1 MQPGPLKE
9 QSIKNR
15 ITEILGSEYPIL
27 QGAMRRISLGEL
39 AAAVSRAGGFGII
52 GASGMES
59 NALRAEVRKA
69 RALTDRP
76 FGLNIP
82 IYRPNALEAL
92 EIAVEEGLRTITT
105 SAGDPGKVIQRVKEA
120 GLKILHVVA
129 TVDMARKAEAAGV
142 DGVIAVGTEGGGHVG
157 RDEVSTLVLIPQVVD
172 AVRIPVV
179 AAGGIGDARGLVAAF
194 ALGAEGVQMGTRFLA
209 TRESPVPPGYKQAI
223 LTARDD
229 GTMIAARKGY
239 PIRVLKNRAAL
250 AVREM
255 DEKGAT
261 QAEINAFVD
270 SLSDRG
276 KGEEGEG
283 LMSAGQVAGLIRE
296 IKTVEEVIRSMVTE
310 ARSVAQRLQKM
321 F

>member
-1 MQPGPLKE
+1 M
-9 QSIKNR
+9 KNR
-15 ITEILGSEYPIL
+15 ITEILGSEYPII

-39 AAAVSRAGGFGII
+39 AAAVSRAGGFGTI
-52 GASGMES
+52 GASGMEG
-59 NALRAEVRKA
+59 NPLRAEIRKA
-69 RALTDRP
+69 RSLTGRP

-82 IYRPNALEAL
+82 IYRPNASEAL
-92 EIAVEEGLRTITT
+92 EIAVEEGVKTITT
-105 SAGDPGKVIQRVKEA
+105 SAGDPGKIIRRVKEA
-120 GLKILHVVA
+120 GLSILHVVA

-142 DGVIAVGTEGGGHVG
+142 DGVIAVGAEGGGHVG
-157 RDEVSTLVLIPQVVD
+157 RDEISTLVLIPQVVD
-172 AVRIPVV
+172 AIRIPVV
-179 AAGGIGDARGLVAAF
+179 AAGGIGDGRGIAAAF

-209 TRESPVPPGYKQAI
+209 TQESPVPPVYKQAI

-239 PIRVLKNRAAL
+239 PIRVLKNQAAL

-270 SLSDRG
+270 SLADKG
-276 KGEEGEG
+276 KGGEVEG
-283 LMSAGQVAGLIRE
+283 LMSAGQVAGLIRD
-296 IKTVEEVIRSMVTE
+296 IKTVEEVIRSIVAE
-310 ARSVAQRLQKM
+310 ARAVAQRLGKQ

>member
-1 MQPGPLKE
+1 M
-9 QSIKNR
+9 KNR
-15 ITEILGSEYPIL
+15 ITEILGSEYPII
-27 QGAMRRISLGEL
+27 QGAMRRISLGVL

-52 GASGMES
+52 GASGMEG
-59 NALRAEVRKA
+59 NALRAEIRKA
-69 RALTDRP
+69 RSLTGTP

-92 EIAVEEGLRTITT
+92 EIAVEEGLQTITT
-105 SAGDPGKVIQRVKEA
+105 SAGDPGKIIRRVKEA

-142 DGVIAVGTEGGGHVG
+142 DGVIAVGAEGGGHVG
-157 RDEVSTLVLIPQVVD
+157 RDEISTLVLIPQVVD

-179 AAGGIGDARGLVAAF
+179 AAGGIGDGRGIAAAF

-209 TRESPVPPGYKQAI
+209 TQESPVPPVYKQAI
-223 LTARDD
+223 LSARDD

-239 PIRVLKNRAAL
+239 PIRVLKNQAAL

-270 SLSDRG
+270 SLADKG
-276 KGEEGEG
+276 KGGEAEG
-283 LMSAGQVAGLIRE
+283 LMSAGQVAGLIGE
-296 IKTVEEVIRSMVTE
+296 IKTVEEVIRAMVAE
-310 ARSVAQRLQKM
+310 AKAVAQRLGKT

>member
-1 MQPGPLKE
+1 M
-9 QSIKNR
+9 KNR
-15 ITEILGSEYPIL
+15 ITEILGSEYPII
-27 QGAMRRISLGEL
+27 QGAMRRISLGVL

-52 GASGMES
+52 GASGMEG
-59 NALRAEVRKA
+59 NALRAEIRKA
-69 RALTDRP
+69 RSLTGTP

-92 EIAVEEGLRTITT
+92 EIAVEEGLQTITT
-105 SAGDPGKVIQRVKEA
+105 SAGDPGKIIRRVKEA

-142 DGVIAVGTEGGGHVG
+142 DGVIAVGAEGGGHVG
-157 RDEVSTLVLIPQVVD
+157 RDEISTLVLIPQVVD

-179 AAGGIGDARGLVAAF
+179 AAGGIGDGRGIAAAF

-209 TRESPVPPGYKQAI
+209 TQESPVPPVYKQAI
-223 LTARDD
+223 LSARDD

-239 PIRVLKNRAAL
+239 PIRVLKNQAAL

-261 QAEINAFVD
+261 QAEINTFVD
-270 SLSDRG
+270 SLADKG
-276 KGEEGEG
+276 KGGEAEG
-283 LMSAGQVAGLIRE
+283 LMSAGQVAGLIGE
-296 IKTVEEVIRSMVTE
+296 IKTVEEVIRAMVAE
-310 ARSVAQRLQKM
+310 AKAVAQRLGKT

>member
-1 MQPGPLKE
+1 M
-9 QSIKNR
+9 KNR
-15 ITEILGSEYPIL
+15 ITEILGSEYPII
-27 QGAMRRISLGEL
+27 QGAMRRISLGVL

-52 GASGMES
+52 GASGMEG
-59 NALRAEVRKA
+59 NALRAEIRKA
-69 RALTDRP
+69 RSLTGRP

-92 EIAVEEGLRTITT
+92 EIAVEEGLQTITT
-105 SAGDPGKVIQRVKEA
+105 SAGDPGKIIRRVKEA

-142 DGVIAVGTEGGGHVG
+142 DGVIAVGAEGGGHVG
-157 RDEVSTLVLIPQVVD
+157 RDEISTLVLIPQVVD
-172 AVRIPVV
+172 AIRIPVV
-179 AAGGIGDARGLVAAF
+179 AAGGIGDGRGIAAAF

-209 TRESPVPPGYKQAI
+209 TQESPVPPVYKQAI

-239 PIRVLKNRAAL
+239 PIRVLKNQAAL

-270 SLSDRG
+270 SLADKG
-276 KGEEGEG
+276 KGGEVEG
-283 LMSAGQVAGLIRE
+283 LMSAGQVAGLIGE
-296 IKTVEEVIRSMVTE
+296 IKTVEEVIRGMVAE
-310 ARSVAQRLQKM
+310 AKSVAQRLQKT